1 MQRHLGLWVVFSGGS
16 QLPRGAYTCSPVGR
30 PRGEK
35 CTCQHQHRC
44 VTSPRRTLSSSLSR
58 VPLPWPRQHG
68 GYRGH
73 AHDPLYDLLVHRSH
87 EIRGEHRFSSLRLGG
102 VLFCSEGSLI
112 QWLKQAA
119 ALWTDLLTPGK
130 AYRVGS
136 PRPGRYASSHPV
148 ASSPLGRP
156 LLPLPG
162 VGGQDPFRDSPG
174 KESPMGPVPPT
185 PAVSLTEPP
194 HLGNPGGGQPS
205 DPQRPCGPVNSV
217 SPLLGAVEVSRVAGP
232 VLPLLPAPRQGRV
245 SPVLAGVPVP
255 LNVSSSTLFALNCG
269 SGLSIAGKQE
279 KAPSASGSKAL
290 RTHHQPAFVH
300 EFPLGSCF
308 LPSNSVLQEH
318 QLVSNFWNEL

>member
-16 QLPRGAYTCSPVGR
+16 QLPRGAYTSSPVGR

-148 ASSPLGRP
+148 ASSPLGSP

-174 KESPMGPVPPT
+174 KDSPMGPVPPT

-194 HLGNPGGGQPS
+194 HLGNRVGGQPS

-217 SPLLGAVEVSRVAGP
+217 SPLLGAVEVSRVAGLARASA
-232 VLPLLPAPRQGRV
+232 LPDSVIFQAPTQPT
-245 SPVLAGVPVP
+245 SA
-255 LNVSSSTLFALNCG
+255 NSN
-269 SGLSIAGKQE
+269 
-279 KAPSASGSKAL
+279 APSLKRFPRLAFSIQTSN
-290 RTHHQPAFVH
+290 RTII
-300 EFPLGSCF
+300 L
-308 LPSNSVLQEH
+308 LY
-318 QLVSNFWNEL
+318 